1 MLEDKNISLI
11 KIISSIIEDGNSSK
25 YINNFIEI
33 CHRISRETLLKSR
46 FKEFLLEK
54 TGMTVDDIAYDSIG
68 DIFRE
73 VDCKYIYIEH
83 HFAGYDKL
91 KEDEIKSKVYSMI
104 VSRTTQHI
112 TEIRCDFGENYF
124 SVKKAIKLHLNRHKD
139 IYKYI
144 IIDKNIYIYSCNE
157 DEIKWRRNQVDEDC
171 IIDYLNS
178 VDHDKNMISGL
189 VEFIFK
195 SLNNQTKYCKII
207 EEVLLINS
215 ISNYFKARMSDFLN
229 DFANVPYSY
238 DRKEDE
244 L

>member
-1 MLEDKNISLI
+1 MVKNKNIPLI
-11 KIISSIIEDGNSSK
+11 NIISSIIEDGNSSI
-25 YINNFIEI
+25 YINDFIDI
-33 CHRISRETLLKSR
+33 CHRISRETLIKSR

-54 TGMTVDDIAYDSIG
+54 TGMAVDDIAYDSIG

-83 HFAGYDKL
+83 HFAGYEKL
-91 KEDEIKSKVYSMI
+91 KDDEILSKTYSMI

-112 TEIRCDFGENYF
+112 TEIRKDFGENYF
-124 SVKKAIKLHLNRHKD
+124 SVKKAVKLHLNRHKD

-144 IIDKNIYIYSCNE
+144 IHNKTIYIYSCRDNE
-157 DEIKWRRNQVDEDC
+157 INWKRKQVDEEF

-178 VDHDKNMISGL
+178 IAHDKNWISKL
-189 VEFIFK
+189 VEFIFD
-195 SLNNQTKYCKII
+195 SLNNQNMCCKVI

-229 DFANVPYSY
+229 NFKTVPYNSY
-238 DRKEDE
+238 KGVNKN
-244 L
+244 